1 MIDALRG
8 SSPHRSTEIAMSSL
22 RRLTRNLLAAFG
34 LLLIALP
41 AFAQSDD
48 DLLPVT
54 EAFHLTTDPSQPGM
68 VRLHWRIAPDYYL
81 YRGRIKIKAADAAA
95 VSLGE
100 PTLPDGLKKHDEYLG
115 DVEIYHGDIEASVPY
130 KLLAAGT
137 TTLALDVQYQGC
149 HEVEPKICYPP
160 NTEHLKL
167 TIGAASTIP
176 TGPAPAATPAAT
188 TPANATTGA
197 SLLGAPAAVPG
208 TEAAALPAEQAF
220 RFEALVKSRNALLL
234 RWTMPKDY
242 YLYRDKTEITVAS
255 PAGVTAGEPDWPSG
269 VAHHD
274 EHFGDTI
281 VYFDQVELPV
291 PLKGAADVKT
301 AELDVAY
308 QGCLENGI
316 CYPVM
321 KRHISVDFGAGTATV
336 GAPAETAPAAASGG
350 AAKEVAPT
358 PPPPG
363 LVPKSE
369 APLGFVA
376 AIGLALLGGLV
387 LNLMPCVLPVLSLKA
402 ITVLESGE
410 SPGAARKH
418 ALWYTAGVLV
428 AFAALGVIIVGIRA
442 AGHGIQWGAQFQQPL
457 AIGILVYV
465 MLAVG
470 LSMSGVFEI
479 GGSLGNVGSGLAS
492 RSGPSGDFFTGV
504 LAVVVASPCTA
515 PFMGSA
521 IAFAFAAPVAVAFLI
536 FLALG
541 LGLALPFLLIGF
553 VPAIARL
560 LPRPGRWMET
570 LKQAL
575 AFPMY
580 LTAVWLLW
588 VLTKQRG
595 ADATA
600 LVLAGG
606 VLLAMALWWFGRTR
620 NRSGGLSWMFTAV
633 LAVGAIAALW
643 TVHGLPAQTATTVAT
658 DGIVPYSPE
667 KLAELRAAGTPVLV
681 DMTADWCITCK
692 ANEHAVLD
700 TDAFKA
706 LLKRTGTVYMRGDW
720 TDVNATIA
728 AFLEQYHSVGV
739 PLYVVYPK
747 GGGQGHKL
755 STVLTYDTVQQ
766 ALEAA
771 TAP

>member
-1 MIDALRG
+1 MIDAPRA
-8 SSPHRSTEIAMSSL
+8 SSPHRSTEITMSSL
-22 RRLTRNLLAAFG
+22 HRLARNLVAAFG
-34 LLLIALP
+34 LLLVILP

-48 DLLPVT
+48 NLLPVT
-54 EAFHLTTDPSQPGM
+54 EAFHLTTDASQPGM
-68 VRLHWRIAPDYYL
+68 VKLHWRIAPDYYL

-130 KLLAAGT
+130 QLLAAGT

-167 TIGAASTIP
+167 TIGSASTIP
-176 TGPAPAATPAAT
+176 TASGPTPATQAPAAPAA
-188 TPANATTGA
+188 GGV
-197 SLLGAPAAVPG
+197 SLLGAPAVVPG
-208 TEAAALPAEQAF
+208 TDAAALPAEQAF
-220 RFEALVKSRNALLL
+220 RFEALVKSHDALLL

-242 YLYRDKTEITVAS
+242 YLYRDKTEITVTS
-255 PAGVTAGEPDWPSG
+255 PAGVTTGEPDWPSG
-269 VAHHD
+269 IAHHD

-291 PLKGAADVKT
+291 PLKGAANAKT
-301 AELDVAY
+301 AEFDIAY

-336 GAPAETAPAAASGG
+336 GVPAASAPAAAS
-350 AAKEVAPT
+350 KEVAPT

-363 LVPKSE
+363 LVPKSD
-369 APLGFVA
+369 APLGFIA

-410 SPGAARKH
+410 SQGAARRH

-600 LVLAGG
+600 LVLAGA
-606 VLLAMALWWFGRTR
+606 VLLAMALWWYGR
-620 NRSGGLSWMFTAV
+620 NRHRDGGLSWIFTAV
-633 LAVGAIAALW
+633 LAVGAVAALW

-747 GGGQGHKL
+747 GGGDGHKL
-755 STVLTYDTVQQ
+755 STVLTYDSVKQ

-771 TAP
+771 AAP

>member
-1 MIDALRG
+1 
-8 SSPHRSTEIAMSSL
+8 MSSL
-22 RRLTRNLLAAFG
+22 HRLARNLVAAFG
-34 LLLIALP
+34 LLLVILP

-48 DLLPVT
+48 NLLPVT
-54 EAFHLTTDPSQPGM
+54 EAFHLTTDASQPGM
-68 VRLHWRIAPDYYL
+68 VKLHWRIAPDYYL

-130 KLLAAGT
+130 QLLAAGT

-167 TIGAASTIP
+167 TIGSASTIP
-176 TGPAPAATPAAT
+176 TASGPTPATQAPAAPAA
-188 TPANATTGA
+188 GGV

-208 TEAAALPAEQAF
+208 TDAAALPAEQAF
-220 RFEALVKSRNALLL
+220 RFEALVKSHDALLL

-242 YLYRDKTEITVAS
+242 YLYRDKTEITVTS
-255 PAGVTAGEPDWPSG
+255 PAGVTTGEPDWPSG
-269 VAHHD
+269 IAHHD

-291 PLKGAADVKT
+291 PLKGAANAKT
-301 AELDVAY
+301 AEFDIAY
-308 QGCLENGI
+308 QGCLENSI

-336 GAPAETAPAAASGG
+336 GVPAASAPAAAS
-350 AAKEVAPT
+350 KEVAPT

-363 LVPKSE
+363 LVPKSD
-369 APLGFVA
+369 APLGFIA

-410 SPGAARKH
+410 SQGAARRH

-600 LVLAGG
+600 LVLAGA
-606 VLLAMALWWFGRTR
+606 VLLAMALWWYGR
-620 NRSGGLSWMFTAV
+620 NRHRDGGLSWIFTAV
-633 LAVGAIAALW
+633 LAVGAVAALW

-747 GGGQGHKL
+747 GGGDGHKL
-755 STVLTYDTVQQ
+755 STVLTYDSVQQ

-771 TAP
+771 AAP

>member
-1 MIDALRG
+1 
-8 SSPHRSTEIAMSSL
+8 MSSFA
-22 RRLTRNLLAAFG
+22 RFARNLAATATLMLF
-34 LLLIALP
+34 ALP

-54 EAFHLTTDPSQPGM
+54 EAFHLTSDPSQPGT
-68 VRLHWRIAPDYYL
+68 VKLHWRIAPDYYL
-81 YRGRIKIKAADAAA
+81 YRGRIKIKAADPSA
-95 VSLGE
+95 VTLGQ
-100 PTLPDGLKKHDEYLG
+100 PALPNGIKKHDEYLG
-115 DVEIYHGDIEASVPY
+115 DVEIYHGDIEATVPY
-130 KLLAAGT
+130 TLADAANK
-137 TTLALDVQYQGC
+137 TLALDVQYQGC

-167 TIGAASTIP
+167 TVGGASTIP
-176 TGPAPAATPAAT
+176 TSPAAPSATAAAPPAD
-188 TPANATTGA
+188 GA
-197 SLLGAPAAVPG
+197 SLLGAPTAAPG
-208 TEAAALPAEQAF
+208 TEGAALPADQAF
-220 RFEALVKSRNALLL
+220 RFEALAKDGKTLVL

-242 YLYRDKTEITVAS
+242 YLYRDKTQITVTS
-255 PAGVTAGEPDWPSG
+255 PSGVSAGEPDWPSG
-269 VAHHD
+269 IAHHD

-281 VYFDQVELPV
+281 VYFDQVEVPV
-291 PLKGAADVKT
+291 ALKGVGDAAKKV
-301 AELDVAY
+301 ELDVAY

-321 KRHISVDFGAGTATV
+321 TRHLSADLGSGAVQIGSPAESAPKD
-336 GAPAETAPAAASGG
+336 APA
-350 AAKEVAPT
+350 EVAPT
-358 PPPPG
+358 PPPAG
-363 LVPKSE
+363 LEPADE
-369 APLGFVA
+369 AKVGIVA

-410 SPGAARKH
+410 SPGAARRH

-428 AFAALGVIIVGIRA
+428 AFAALGLVVVGIRA
-442 AGHGIQWGAQFQQPL
+442 AGHGVQWGAQFQQPVAVGL
-457 AIGILVYV
+457 LVYV

-479 GGSLGNVGSGLAS
+479 GGSLGNIGNGLAS

-521 IAFAFAAPVAVAFLI
+521 IAFAFAAPIGVAFLI

-553 VPAIARL
+553 VPAVARL

-595 ADATA
+595 ADASA

-606 VLLAMALWWFGRTR
+606 VLLAMALWWYGRR
-620 NRSGGLSWMFTAV
+620 RGGLSWIFSAA
-633 LAVGAIAALW
+633 LAAGAAFALW
-643 TVHGLPAQTATTVAT
+643 TVHGLPAQAASATTAA
-658 DGIVPYSPE
+658 DGSVPYSPA

-692 ANEHAVLD
+692 ANERAVLD
-700 TDAFKA
+700 TQAFRD
-706 LLKRTGTVYMRGDW
+706 LLKKTGTVYMKGDW
-720 TDVNATIA
+720 TDVNATIG

-747 GGGQGHKL
+747 GGGDGRKL
-755 STVLTYDTVQQ
+755 STVLTYDRVEQ
-766 ALEAA
+766 ALAAA
-771 TAP
+771 TH

>member
-1 MIDALRG
+1 MKSVVRRAL
-8 SSPHRSTEIAMSSL
+8 A
-22 RRLTRNLLAAFG
+22 LAASLGFF
-34 LLLIALP
+34 AAVP
-41 AFAQSDD
+41 AFAQDD
-48 DLLPVT
+48 QELLPVT
-54 EAFHLTTDPSQPGM
+54 QAFHLTTDASQAGT

-81 YRGRIKIKAADAAA
+81 YRGRIKIAAADPAA
-95 VSLGE
+95 VKLGQ
-100 PTLPDGLKKHDEYLG
+100 PALPDGLKKHDEYLG
-115 DVEIYHGDIEASVPY
+115 DVEIYHGDIEATVPY
-130 KLLAAGT
+130 TLADAST
-137 TTLALDVQYQGC
+137 KTLALDVQYQGC

-167 TIGAASTIP
+167 PIGGPSTIP
-176 TGPAPAATPAAT
+176 AAAATLA
-188 TPANATTGA
+188 ANAA
-197 SLLGAPAAVPG
+197 ALLGAPAAAPG
-208 TEAAALPAEQAF
+208 TDAQALPADQAF
-220 RFEALVKSRNALLL
+220 RFEALVKDRGHLLL

-242 YLYRDKTEITVAS
+242 YLYRDKTQITVAS
-255 PAGVTAGEPDWPSG
+255 PAGVSAGEPDWPSG
-269 VAHHD
+269 TAHHD

-291 PLKGAADVKT
+291 PLEGT
-301 AELDVAY
+301 ANASQVALDVAY

-321 KRHISVDFGAGTATV
+321 KRHVSIDLAAGTASV
-336 GAPAETAPAAASGG
+336 GAAAEEAQPAAAPAA
-350 AAKEVAPT
+350 VAPT

-363 LVPKSE
+363 LRPGGD
-369 APLGFVA
+369 APVGFIA

-402 ITVLESGE
+402 VTVLESGE
-410 SPGAARKH
+410 SHAAARRH

-428 AFAALGVIIVGIRA
+428 AFAALGLVIVGIRA

-457 AIGILVYV
+457 AIGLLVYV

-492 RSGPSGDFFTGV
+492 RSGPTGDFFTGV

-521 IAFAFAAPVAVAFLI
+521 IAFAFAAPLAVAFLV

-541 LGLALPFLLIGF
+541 LGLALPFLVIGF
-553 VPAIARL
+553 VPAVARL

-600 LVLAGG
+600 LVLAGA
-606 VLLAMALWWFGRTR
+606 VLLAMALWWYGRSR
-620 NRSGGLSWMFTAV
+620 GGRPLSWAFTAV
-633 LAVGAIAALW
+633 LALGAAAALW
-643 TVHGLPAQTATTVAT
+643 TVQGLPARSDTTVAT
-658 DGIVPYSPE
+658 DGSVPYSPE
-667 KLAELRAAGTPVLV
+667 KLAELRGAGTPVLV

-692 ANEHAVLD
+692 ANEKAVLD
-700 TDAFKA
+700 TDAFRD
-706 LLKRTGTVYMRGDW
+706 LLKRTGTVYMKGDW
-720 TDVNATIA
+720 TDVNATIG

-747 GGGQGHKL
+747 GGGEGTRL
-755 STVLTYDTVQQ
+755 STVLTYDSVEK

-771 TAP
+771 ARP

>member
-1 MIDALRG
+1 M
-8 SSPHRSTEIAMSSL
+8 PSL
-22 RRLTRNLLAAFG
+22 SRLARNLIATFA
-34 LLLIALP
+34 LLLVALP
-41 AFAQSDD
+41 ALAQDED

-54 EAFHLTTDPSQPGM
+54 EAFHLTSDPSQPGM
-68 VRLHWRIAPDYYL
+68 VKLHWRIAPDYYL

-95 VSLGE
+95 VALGE
-100 PTLPDGLKKHDEYLG
+100 PALPDGLKKHDEYLG
-115 DVEIYHGDIEASVPY
+115 DVEIYHGDIEATVPY
-130 KLLAAGT
+130 KLLDAGT
-137 TTLALDVQYQGC
+137 KTLALDVQYQGC

-167 TIGAASTIP
+167 AIGSPSTIP
-176 TGPAPAATPAAT
+176 AATATTAAPAAAS
-188 TPANATTGA
+188 GA
-197 SLLGAPAAVPG
+197 SLLGTAAATPG
-208 TEAAALPAEQAF
+208 TDAQALPAGQAF
-220 RFEALVKSRNALLL
+220 RFEALVKDRKALLL

-242 YLYRDKTEITVAS
+242 YLYRDKTEIKVVS
-255 PAGVTAGEPDWPSG
+255 PAGVTVGEPDWPSG
-269 VAHHD
+269 TAHHD

-291 PLKGAADVKT
+291 PLAGAET
-301 AELDVAY
+301 AAKVDIDVAY

-321 KRHISVDFGAGTATV
+321 KRHVSVDLGAGAATVGEASEAAPAGTAPSPS
-336 GAPAETAPAAASGG
+336 GASAS
-350 AAKEVAPT
+350 ASDDVAPT
-358 PPPPG
+358 PPPAGMTPD
-363 LVPKSE
+363 SD
-369 APLGFVA
+369 APVGFLA
-376 AIGLALLGGLV
+376 AIALALLGGLV

-410 SPGAARKH
+410 SPAAARKH

-428 AFAALGVIIVGIRA
+428 AFAALGLVIVGIRA

-457 AIGILVYV
+457 AIGVLVYV

-479 GGSLGNVGSGLAS
+479 GGSMGNLGSGLAS
-492 RSGPSGDFFTGV
+492 RAGPSGDFFTGV

-521 IAFAFAAPVAVAFLI
+521 IAFAFAAPLWVAFLI

-553 VPAIARL
+553 VPAIARA

-600 LVLAGG
+600 LVLAGS
-606 VLLAMALWWFGRTR
+606 VLLAMALWWYGRSRRT
-620 NRSGGLSWMFTAV
+620 GLSWIFTAV
-633 LAVGAIAALW
+633 LALGAAAALW
-643 TVHGLPAQTATTVAT
+643 TVHGLPAPSASTAVAT
-658 DGIVPYSPE
+658 DDSVPYSAD

-692 ANEHAVLD
+692 ANERAVLD
-700 TDAFKA
+700 TQAFRD
-706 LLKRTGTVYMRGDW
+706 LLKRTGTVYMKGDW
-720 TDVNATIA
+720 TDVNAPIA
-728 AFLEQYHSVGV
+728 AFLEKYHSVGV
-739 PLYVVYPK
+739 PLYVVYGK
-747 GGGQGHKL
+747 GGGEGTKL
-755 STVLTYDTVQQ
+755 STVLTYDKVST

-771 TAP
+771 TRP

>member
-1 MIDALRG
+1 
-8 SSPHRSTEIAMSSL
+8 MSSL
-22 RRLTRNLLAAFG
+22 RRLARNLVAAFG
-34 LLLIALP
+34 LLLVALP
-41 AFAQSDD
+41 ALAQSDD

-54 EAFHLTTDPSQPGM
+54 QAFHLTTDASQPG
-68 VRLHWRIAPDYYL
+68 VVKLHWRIAPDYYL
-81 YRGRIKIKAADAAA
+81 YRGRIKIKAVDAAA
-95 VSLGE
+95 VSLGA
-100 PTLPDGLKKHDEYLG
+100 PILPDGLKKHDEYLG

-130 KLLAAGT
+130 RLLAAGT

-167 TIGAASTIP
+167 TIGGPSTIP
-176 TGPAPAATPAAT
+176 TSAAPTAAAPAT
-188 TPANATTGA
+188 TPAAGGA

-208 TEAAALPAEQAF
+208 TEATALPAEQAF
-220 RFEALVKSRNALLL
+220 RFEALVKSRDALLL

-242 YLYRDKTEITVAS
+242 YLYRDKTELTVAS
-255 PAGVTAGEPDWPSG
+255 SAGVTLGEPDWPSG

-281 VYFDQVELPV
+281 VYFDQVEVPV
-291 PLKGAADVKT
+291 PVKGAADAKT
-301 AELDVAY
+301 AELEVAY

-321 KRHISVDFGAGTATV
+321 KRHVSVDFGAGTATV
-336 GAPAETAPAAASGG
+336 GAPATAAPAAAS
-350 AAKEVAPT
+350 ATATEEVAPT

-363 LVPKSE
+363 LVPTSE

-410 SPGAARKH
+410 SQGAARRH

-492 RSGPSGDFFTGV
+492 RAGPSGDFFTGV

-521 IAFAFAAPVAVAFLI
+521 IAFAFAAPVAIAFLI

-606 VLLAMALWWFGRTR
+606 VLLAMALWWYGRTR
-620 NRSGGLSWMFTAV
+620 NRSGALSWIFTAA
-633 LAVGAIAALW
+633 LGLGAVAALW
-643 TVHGLPAQTATTVAT
+643 TVHGLPAQTPSAATAE
-658 DGIVPYSPE
+658 GIVPYSPE

-728 AFLEQYHSVGV
+728 TFLEQYHSVGV

-747 GGGQGHKL
+747 GGGDGHKL

-771 TAP
+771 ASP

>member
-8 SSPHRSTEIAMSSL
+8 SSPHRSMEIAMSSL
-22 RRLTRNLLAAFG
+22 RRLTRNLFAAFG

-41 AFAQSDD
+41 AFAQGDD

-54 EAFHLTTDPSQPGM
+54 EAFHLTTDASQPGM

-81 YRGRIKIKAADAAA
+81 YRGRIKIKAADPAT

-130 KLLAAGT
+130 KLVAAGT

-167 TIGAASTIP
+167 TIGGASGIP

-188 TPANATTGA
+188 IPANANATAGA

-281 VYFDQVELPV
+281 VYFDQVEVPV
-291 PLKGAADVKT
+291 PLKGPADAKT

-321 KRHISVDFGAGTATV
+321 KRHISVDFAAGTATV
-336 GAPAETAPAAASGG
+336 GAPASASAS

-521 IAFAFAAPVAVAFLI
+521 IAFAFAAPVPIAFLI

-560 LPRPGRWMET
+560 LPRPGRWMDT

-620 NRSGGLSWMFTAV
+620 NRSGSLSWIFTAV
-633 LAVGAIAALW
+633 LAVGAAAALW
-643 TVHGLPAQTATTVAT
+643 TVHGLPAQTAATVAT

-747 GGGQGHKL
+747 GGDGHKL
-755 STVLTYDTVQQ
+755 STVLTYDIVQQ
-766 ALEAA
+766 ALEANA
-771 TAP
+771 SP

>member
-1 MIDALRG
+1 
-8 SSPHRSTEIAMSSL
+8 MSL
-22 RRLTRNLLAAFG
+22 FARLARNLLAAVA
-34 LLLIALP
+34 LVAALP
-41 AFAQSDD
+41 AMAQDD
-48 DLLPVT
+48 DNLLPVT
-54 EAFHLTTDPSQPGM
+54 EAFHLTSDASQPGM
-68 VRLHWRIAPDYYL
+68 VKLHWTIAPDYYL
-81 YRGRIKIKAADAAA
+81 YRGRIKIKAAEPNAAT
-95 VSLGE
+95 LGE
-100 PTLPDGLKKHDEYLG
+100 PTLPDGIRKHDEYLG

-130 KLLAAGT
+130 TLLDKGT
-137 TTLALDVQYQGC
+137 KTLALDVQYQGC

-167 TIGAASTIP
+167 EIGGASTIP
-176 TGPAPAATPAAT
+176 ASTGTPAAGG
-188 TPANATTGA
+188 AFSSGA
-197 SLLGAPAAVPG
+197 SLLGAPAATPG
-208 TEAAALPAEQAF
+208 TEAASLPPDQAF
-220 RFEALVKSRNALLL
+220 RFEALAKEGKTLVL

-242 YLYRDKTEITVAS
+242 YLYRDKTQITVTS
-255 PAGVTAGEPDWPSG
+255 PAGAKTGEPDWPSG
-269 VAHHD
+269 TAHHD
-274 EHFGDTI
+274 ENFGDTI
-281 VYFDQVELPV
+281 VYFDQVEVPV
-291 PLKGAADVKT
+291 PLTGLDASKKV
-301 AELDVAY
+301 ELDVAY

-321 KRHISVDFGAGTATV
+321 TRHLSVDLGSGAVVVGKIDTKTASS
-336 GAPAETAPAAASGG
+336 APAD
-350 AAKEVAPT
+350 VAPT
-358 PPPPG
+358 PPPAG
-363 LVPKSE
+363 LKPSGDDTPV
-369 APLGFVA
+369 GIA
-376 AIGLALLGGLV
+376 AALGLALLGGLI

-410 SPGAARKH
+410 SPGAARRH

-428 AFAALGVIIVGIRA
+428 AFAALGLVVVGVRA

-457 AIGILVYV
+457 AVGLLVYV

-479 GGSLGNVGSGLAS
+479 GGSLGNIGSGLAS
-492 RSGPSGDFFTGV
+492 RSGPAGDFFTGV

-521 IAFAFAAPVAVAFLI
+521 IAFAFAAPIAVAFLI
-536 FLALG
+536 FIALG
-541 LGLALPFLLIGF
+541 FGLALPFLLIGF

-606 VLLAMALWWFGRTR
+606 VLLAMALWWYGRR
-620 NRSGGLSWMFTAV
+620 RGGLSWIFSAV
-633 LAVGAIAALW
+633 LAIGAAAALW
-643 TVHGLPAQTATTVAT
+643 TVHGLPAQAAGASVAA
-658 DGIVPYSPE
+658 DGSVPYSPE
-667 KLAELRAAGTPVLV
+667 KLAELRAAGTPVFV

-692 ANEHAVLD
+692 ANERAVLD
-700 TDAFKA
+700 TDAFRD
-706 LLKRTGTVYMRGDW
+706 LLKRTGTVYMKGDW

-728 AFLEQYHSVGV
+728 AFLDQYHSVGV

-747 GGGQGHKL
+747 GGDGHKL
-755 STVLTYDTVQQ
+755 STVLTYDTVEK

-771 TAP
+771 AHP

>member
-1 MIDALRG
+1 
-8 SSPHRSTEIAMSSL
+8 MSLFS
-22 RRLTRNLLAAFG
+22 RLARHLLAAV
-34 LLLIALP
+34 ALAAAFP
-41 AFAQSDD
+41 ALAQDD
-48 DLLPVT
+48 DNLLPVT
-54 EAFHLTTDPSQPGM
+54 EAFHLTSDASQPGM
-68 VRLHWRIAPDYYL
+68 VKLHWKIAPDYYL
-81 YRGRIKIKAADAAA
+81 YRGRIKIKAAEPSA
-95 VSLGE
+95 VSLGD
-100 PTLPDGLKKHDEYLG
+100 PTLPDGIRKHDEYLG

-130 KLLAAGT
+130 TLLDKST
-137 TTLALDVQYQGC
+137 KTLALDVQYQGC

-167 TIGAASTIP
+167 EIGGASTIP
-176 TGPAPAATPAAT
+176 ASAAPAAPAF
-188 TPANATTGA
+188 GGGS

-208 TEAAALPAEQAF
+208 TEAASLAPDQAF
-220 RFEALVKSRNALLL
+220 RFEALVKEGKTLVL

-242 YLYRDKTEITVAS
+242 YLYRDKTQIKVTA
-255 PAGVTAGEPDWPSG
+255 PAGASAGEPDWPSG
-269 VAHHD
+269 TAHHD
-274 EHFGDTI
+274 ENFGDTI
-281 VYFDQVELPV
+281 VYFDQVEVPV
-291 PLKGAADVKT
+291 PLKGADASKKV
-301 AELDVAY
+301 ELDIAY

-321 KRHISVDFGAGTATV
+321 TRHLSADLGTGAVDVGKIGAA
-336 GAPAETAPAAASGG
+336 APAAAP
-350 AAKEVAPT
+350 AEVAPT

-363 LVPKSE
+363 LKPAAEE
-369 APLGFVA
+369 APIGFVA

-410 SPGAARKH
+410 STGAARKH
-418 ALWYTAGVLV
+418 ALWYTAGVLLS
-428 AFAALGVIIVGIRA
+428 FAALGLVVVGVRA

-457 AIGILVYV
+457 AVGLLVYV

-479 GGSLGNVGSGLAS
+479 GGSLGNLGNGLAS

-521 IAFAFAAPVAVAFLI
+521 IAFAFAAPIGIAFLI

-595 ADATA
+595 ADASA

-606 VLLAMALWWFGRTR
+606 VLLAMALWWYGRR
-620 NRSGGLSWMFTAV
+620 RGGVSWIFSAV
-633 LAVGAIAALW
+633 LAIGAAAALW
-643 TVHGLPAQTATTVAT
+643 TVHGLPAQAAGANVAT
-658 DGIVPYSPE
+658 DGSVPYSPE
-667 KLAELRAAGTPVLV
+667 KLAELRAAGTPVFV

-692 ANEHAVLD
+692 ANEKAVLD
-700 TDAFKA
+700 TQNFRD
-706 LLKRTGTVYMRGDW
+706 LLKSTGTVYMKGDW

-728 AFLEQYHSVGV
+728 AFLDQYHSVGV

-747 GGGQGHKL
+747 GGGDGHKL
-755 STVLTYDTVQQ
+755 STVLTPDSIKQ

-771 TAP
+771 AHP

>member
-1 MIDALRG
+1 MLSFA
-8 SSPHRSTEIAMSSL
+8 
-22 RRLTRNLLAAFG
+22 RLMRNLAALACLSLF
-34 LLLIALP
+34 ALP
-41 AFAQSDD
+41 ALAQDD
-48 DLLPVT
+48 DNLLPVT
-54 EAFHLTTDPSQPGM
+54 EAFHLTTDASQPGM
-68 VRLHWRIAPDYYL
+68 VKLHWRIAPDYYL
-81 YRGRIKIKAADAAA
+81 YRGRIKIKTADAGA
-95 VSLGE
+95 VKLGE
-100 PTLPDGLKKHDEYLG
+100 PSLPDGIKKHDEYLG
-115 DVEIYHGDIEASVPY
+115 DVEIYHGDIEATVPY
-130 KLLAAGT
+130 TLADAAT
-137 TTLALDVQYQGC
+137 KVLALDVQYQGC

-176 TGPAPAATPAAT
+176 TEKAPAAPAGQAS
-188 TPANATTGA
+188 GA
-197 SLLGAPAAVPG
+197 ALLGAPAATPG
-208 TEAAALPAEQAF
+208 GTDAQALPADQAF
-220 RFEALVKSRNALLL
+220 RFEALAKDGKTLLL

-242 YLYRDKTEITVAS
+242 YLYRDKTEIKVSS

-269 VAHHD
+269 TAHHD

-281 VYFDQVELPV
+281 VYFDQVEVPV
-291 PLKGAADVKT
+291 PLNGADPSKKV
-301 AELDVAY
+301 ELDIAY

-321 KRHISVDFGAGTATV
+321 TRHLTADLASGAVTIGSA
-336 GAPAETAPAAASGG
+336 GETAPAG
-350 AAKEVAPT
+350 AAKAAPAEVAPT
-358 PPPPG
+358 PPPADLMPG
-363 LVPKSE
+363 GAEKV
-369 APLGFVA
+369 GFIA
-376 AIGLALLGGLV
+376 AIGLALLGGLI

-410 SPGAARKH
+410 SPAAARKH
-418 ALWYTAGVLV
+418 ALWYTAGVML
-428 AFAALGVIIVGIRA
+428 AFAVLGLVVVGIRA
-442 AGHGIQWGAQFQQPL
+442 AGHGLQWGAQFQQPV
-457 AIGILVYV
+457 IVGVLVYV
-465 MLAVG
+465 MLAIG
-470 LSMSGVFEI
+470 LSMSGVFEV

-492 RSGPSGDFFTGV
+492 RSGPTGDFFTGV

-521 IAFAFAAPVAVAFLI
+521 IAFAFAAPLYVAFLI
-536 FLALG
+536 FIALG
-541 LGLALPFLLIGF
+541 LGLALPFLLMGF
-553 VPAIARL
+553 VPAVARM

-595 ADATA
+595 ADAAA

-606 VLLAMALWWFGRTR
+606 VLVAMALWWYGRSR
-620 NRSGGLSWMFTAV
+620 GGSRLSWVFTAV
-633 LAVGAIAALW
+633 LAIGAAAALW
-643 TVHGLPAQTATTVAT
+643 TVHGLPANTNTAVAT
-658 DGIVPYSPE
+658 DGSVPYSPE

-692 ANEHAVLD
+692 ANERAVLD
-700 TDAFKA
+700 TDTFRD
-706 LLKRTGTVYMRGDW
+706 LLKKTGTVYMKGDW

-747 GGGQGHKL
+747 GGGDGKKL
-755 STVLTYDTVQQ
+755 STVLTQDNVRQ

-771 TAP
+771 AGT

>member
-1 MIDALRG
+1 
-8 SSPHRSTEIAMSSL
+8 MSSL
-22 RRLTRNLLAAFG
+22 HRLARNLVAAFG
-34 LLLIALP
+34 LLLVILP

-48 DLLPVT
+48 NLLPVT
-54 EAFHLTTDPSQPGM
+54 EAFHLTTDASQPGM
-68 VRLHWRIAPDYYL
+68 VKLHWRIAPDYYL

-95 VSLGE
+95 VSLGG

-130 KLLAAGT
+130 QLLAAGT

-167 TIGAASTIP
+167 TIGSASTIP
-176 TGPAPAATPAAT
+176 TASGPTPATQAPAAPAA
-188 TPANATTGA
+188 GGV

-208 TEAAALPAEQAF
+208 TDAAALPAEQAF
-220 RFEALVKSRNALLL
+220 RFEALVKSHDALLL

-242 YLYRDKTEITVAS
+242 YLYRDKTEITVTS
-255 PAGVTAGEPDWPSG
+255 PAGVTTGEPDWPSG
-269 VAHHD
+269 IAHHD

-291 PLKGAADVKT
+291 PLKGAANAKT
-301 AELDVAY
+301 AEFDIAY

-336 GAPAETAPAAASGG
+336 GVPAASAPAAAS
-350 AAKEVAPT
+350 KEVAPT

-363 LVPKSE
+363 LVPKSD
-369 APLGFVA
+369 APLGFIA

-410 SPGAARKH
+410 SQGAARRH

-600 LVLAGG
+600 LVLAGA
-606 VLLAMALWWFGRTR
+606 VLLAMALWWYGR
-620 NRSGGLSWMFTAV
+620 NRHRDGGLSWIFTAV
-633 LAVGAIAALW
+633 LAVGAVAALW

-747 GGGQGHKL
+747 GGGDGHKL
-755 STVLTYDTVQQ
+755 STVLTYDSVQQ

-771 TAP
+771 AAP

>member
-1 MIDALRG
+1 M
-8 SSPHRSTEIAMSSL
+8 
-22 RRLTRNLLAAFG
+22 
-34 LLLIALP
+34 
-41 AFAQSDD
+41 
-48 DLLPVT
+48 
-54 EAFHLTTDPSQPGM
+54 
-68 VRLHWRIAPDYYL
+68 
-81 YRGRIKIKAADAAA
+81 
-95 VSLGE
+95 
-100 PTLPDGLKKHDEYLG
+100 
-115 DVEIYHGDIEASVPY
+115 
-130 KLLAAGT
+130 
-137 TTLALDVQYQGC
+137 
-149 HEVEPKICYPP
+149 
-160 NTEHLKL
+160 
-167 TIGAASTIP
+167 
-176 TGPAPAATPAAT
+176 
-188 TPANATTGA
+188 
-197 SLLGAPAAVPG
+197 PG

-321 KRHISVDFGAGTATV
+321 KRHISVDFGAGTAKV

-350 AAKEVAPT
+350 AAKKVAPT

-479 GGSLGNVGSGLAS
+479 GA
-492 RSGPSGDFFTGV
+492 
-504 LAVVVASPCTA
+504 
-515 PFMGSA
+515 
-521 IAFAFAAPVAVAFLI
+521 
-536 FLALG
+536 
-541 LGLALPFLLIGF
+541 
-553 VPAIARL
+553 
-560 LPRPGRWMET
+560 
-570 LKQAL
+570 
-575 AFPMY
+575 
-580 LTAVWLLW
+580 
-588 VLTKQRG
+588 
-595 ADATA
+595 
-600 LVLAGG
+600 
-606 VLLAMALWWFGRTR
+606 
-620 NRSGGLSWMFTAV
+620 
-633 LAVGAIAALW
+633 
-643 TVHGLPAQTATTVAT
+643 H
-658 DGIVPYSPE
+658 
-667 KLAELRAAGTPVLV
+667 
-681 DMTADWCITCK
+681 
-692 ANEHAVLD
+692 
-700 TDAFKA
+700 
-706 LLKRTGTVYMRGDW
+706 
-720 TDVNATIA
+720 
-728 AFLEQYHSVGV
+728 
-739 PLYVVYPK
+739 
-747 GGGQGHKL
+747 
-755 STVLTYDTVQQ
+755 
-766 ALEAA
+766 
-771 TAP
+771 

>member
-1 MIDALRG
+1 MIDAPRA
-8 SSPHRSTEIAMSSL
+8 SSPHRSTEITMSSL
-22 RRLTRNLLAAFG
+22 HRLARNLVAAFG
-34 LLLIALP
+34 LLLVILP

-48 DLLPVT
+48 NLLPVT
-54 EAFHLTTDPSQPGM
+54 EAFHLTTDASQPGM
-68 VRLHWRIAPDYYL
+68 VKLHWRIAPDYYL

-130 KLLAAGT
+130 QLLAAGT

-167 TIGAASTIP
+167 TIGSASTIP
-176 TGPAPAATPAAT
+176 TASGPTPATQAPAAPAA
-188 TPANATTGA
+188 GGV

-208 TEAAALPAEQAF
+208 TDAAALPAEQAF
-220 RFEALVKSRNALLL
+220 RFEALVKSHDALLL

-242 YLYRDKTEITVAS
+242 YLYRDKTEITVTS
-255 PAGVTAGEPDWPSG
+255 PAGVTTGEPDWPSG
-269 VAHHD
+269 IAHHD

-291 PLKGAADVKT
+291 PLKGAANAKT
-301 AELDVAY
+301 AEFDIAY

-336 GAPAETAPAAASGG
+336 GVPAASAPAAAS
-350 AAKEVAPT
+350 KEVAPT

-363 LVPKSE
+363 LVPKSD
-369 APLGFVA
+369 APLGFIA

-410 SPGAARKH
+410 SQGAARRH

-600 LVLAGG
+600 LVLAGA
-606 VLLAMALWWFGRTR
+606 VLLAMALWWYGR
-620 NRSGGLSWMFTAV
+620 NRHRDGGLSWIFTAV
-633 LAVGAIAALW
+633 LAVGAVAALW

-747 GGGQGHKL
+747 GGGDGHKL
-755 STVLTYDTVQQ
+755 STVLTYDSVQQ

-771 TAP
+771 AAP

>member
-1 MIDALRG
+1 MIDAPRA
-8 SSPHRSTEIAMSSL
+8 SSPHRSTEITMSSL
-22 RRLTRNLLAAFG
+22 HRLARNLVAAFG
-34 LLLIALP
+34 LLLVILP

-48 DLLPVT
+48 NLLPVT
-54 EAFHLTTDPSQPGM
+54 EAFHLTTDASQPGM
-68 VRLHWRIAPDYYL
+68 VKLHWRIAPDYYL

-95 VSLGE
+95 VSLGG

-130 KLLAAGT
+130 QLLAAGT

-167 TIGAASTIP
+167 TIGSASTIP
-176 TGPAPAATPAAT
+176 TASGPTPATQAPAAPAA
-188 TPANATTGA
+188 GGV

-208 TEAAALPAEQAF
+208 TDAAALPAEQAF
-220 RFEALVKSRNALLL
+220 RFEALVKSHDALLL

-242 YLYRDKTEITVAS
+242 YLYRDKTEITVTS
-255 PAGVTAGEPDWPSG
+255 PAGVTTGEPDWPSG
-269 VAHHD
+269 IAHHD

-291 PLKGAADVKT
+291 PLKGAANAKT
-301 AELDVAY
+301 AEFDIAY

-336 GAPAETAPAAASGG
+336 GVPAASAPAAAS
-350 AAKEVAPT
+350 KEVAPT

-363 LVPKSE
+363 LVPKSD
-369 APLGFVA
+369 APLGFIA

-410 SPGAARKH
+410 SQGAARRH

-600 LVLAGG
+600 LVLAGA
-606 VLLAMALWWFGRTR
+606 VLLAMALWWYGR
-620 NRSGGLSWMFTAV
+620 NRHRDGGLSWIFTAV
-633 LAVGAIAALW
+633 LAVGAVAALW

-747 GGGQGHKL
+747 GGGDGHKL
-755 STVLTYDTVQQ
+755 STVLTYDSVQQ

-771 TAP
+771 AAP

>member
-1 MIDALRG
+1 
-8 SSPHRSTEIAMSSL
+8 MSSL
-22 RRLTRNLLAAFG
+22 RRLARNLVAVFG
-34 LLLIALP
+34 LLLVTLP

-54 EAFHLTTDPSQPGM
+54 EAFHLTSDASQPGM
-68 VRLHWRIAPDYYL
+68 VKLHWRIAPDYYL
-81 YRGRIKIKAADAAA
+81 YRGRIKIKAADPAA
-95 VSLGE
+95 VSLGDA
-100 PTLPDGLKKHDEYLG
+100 TLPDGIKKHDEYLG
-115 DVEIYHGDIEASVPY
+115 DVEIYHGDIEATVPY
-130 KLLAAGT
+130 KLLAAST
-137 TTLALDVQYQGC
+137 TALALDVQYQGC

-167 TIGAASTIP
+167 TIGGASTIP
-176 TGPAPAATPAAT
+176 TGAAPAAAPV
-188 TPANATTGA
+188 PNGV
-197 SLLGAPAAVPG
+197 SLLGAPASVPG
-208 TEAAALPAEQAF
+208 TEAAALPADQAF
-220 RFEALVKSRNALLL
+220 RFEALVKSHDALLL

-255 PAGVTAGEPDWPSG
+255 PTGVSIGEPDWPSG

-281 VYFDQVELPV
+281 VYFDQVEVPV
-291 PLKGAADVKT
+291 PLKGAAGAKT
-301 AELDVAY
+301 AELDIAY
-308 QGCLENGI
+308 QGCVESGI

-321 KRHISVDFGAGTATV
+321 KRHVSVDFAAGTATI
-336 GAPAETAPAAASGG
+336 GAPVEAAPAVAAP
-350 AAKEVAPT
+350 KDVAPT
-358 PPPPG
+358 PPPAG
-363 LVPKSE
+363 MVPASD
-369 APLGFVA
+369 APIGFIA

-410 SPGAARKH
+410 SQGAARKH

-479 GGSLGNVGSGLAS
+479 GGSLGNMGSGLAS
-492 RSGPSGDFFTGV
+492 RAGPSGDFFTGV

-521 IAFAFAAPVAVAFLI
+521 IAFAFAAPVAIAFLI

-606 VLLAMALWWFGRTR
+606 VLLAMALWWYGRSR
-620 NRSGGLSWMFTAV
+620 ERGALSWIFTGV
-633 LAVGAIAALW
+633 LAIGAIGALY
-643 TVHGLPAQTATTVAT
+643 TVHGLPPQTATNVAT
-658 DGIVPYSPE
+658 DGVVPYSPA

-700 TDAFKA
+700 TDAFRA
-706 LLKRTGTVYMRGDW
+706 LLKRTGTVYMKGDW

-739 PLYVVYPK
+739 PLYVVYPT
-747 GGGQGHKL
+747 GGGDGRKL
-755 STVLTYDTVQQ
+755 STVLTYDTVQV

-771 TAP
+771 AKP

>member
-1 MIDALRG
+1 M
-8 SSPHRSTEIAMSSL
+8 SPLS
-22 RRLTRNLLAAFG
+22 RLTRNLAALVLLLAAV
-34 LLLIALP
+34 P
-41 AFAQSDD
+41 AFAQDAED
-48 DLLPVT
+48 GLLPVT
-54 EAFHLTTDPSQPGM
+54 QAFQLTSDASQPGS
-68 VRLHWRIAPDYYL
+68 VGLHWRIAPDYYL
-81 YRGRIKIKAADAAA
+81 YRGRIVIKPSDPAAA
-95 VSLGE
+95 TLGT
-100 PTLPDGLKKHDEYLG
+100 PVLPDGLKKHDEYLG
-115 DVEIYHGDIEASVPY
+115 DVEIYHGDIQATVPY
-130 KLLAAGT
+130 
-137 TTLALDVQYQGC
+137 TLTDASSKTVALDVQYQGC

-160 NTEHLKL
+160 HTEHLKL
-167 TIGAASTIP
+167 TVGAASTIP
-176 TGPAPAATPAAT
+176 AANTATAPSATAPAADAGAA
-188 TPANATTGA
+188 
-197 SLLGAPAAVPG
+197 LLGKPATLPG
-208 TEAAALPAEQAF
+208 TDAQALPADQAF
-220 RFEALVKSRNALLL
+220 RFEALVKGGDHLLL

-242 YLYRDKTEITVAS
+242 YLYRDKTQIKVVS

-269 VAHHD
+269 TAHHD

-281 VYFDQVELPV
+281 VYFDQVELPF
-291 PLKGAADVKT
+291 PLAGAARDGKV
-301 AELDVAY
+301 ELDVAY

-321 KRHISVDFGAGTATV
+321 NRRLSVDLGAGTAV
-336 GAPAETAPAAASGG
+336 VAAPAAPAAS
-350 AAKEVAPT
+350 APAEVAPT

-363 LVPKSE
+363 LAPPAAE
-369 APLGFVA
+369 APVGIIA

-410 SPGAARKH
+410 SPAAARKH

-428 AFAALGVIIVGIRA
+428 AFAALGVVIVGIRA
-442 AGHGIQWGAQFQQPL
+442 AGHGIQWGAQFQQPV
-457 AIGILVYV
+457 AIGMLVYV

-479 GGSLGNVGSGLAS
+479 GGSLGNLGSGLAS
-492 RSGPSGDFFTGV
+492 RSGASGDFFTGV

-521 IAFAFAAPVAVAFLI
+521 IAFAFAASVPVAFLI

-600 LVLAGG
+600 LVLAGA
-606 VLLAMALWWFGRTR
+606 VLLAMALWWYGRSR
-620 NRSGGLSWMFTAV
+620 RSGLSWVFTAV
-633 LAVGAIAALW
+633 LAAGALAALW
-643 TVHGLPAQTATTVAT
+643 TVHVLPAPTTTATAT
-658 DGIVPYSPE
+658 DGSVAYSPA

-692 ANEHAVLD
+692 ANEKAVLD
-700 TDAFKA
+700 TDAFRD
-706 LLKRTGTVYMRGDW
+706 LLKRTGTVYMKGDW
-720 TDVNATIA
+720 TDVNTTIA

-747 GGGQGHKL
+747 GGGEGRKL
-755 STVLTYDTVQQ
+755 STVLTYDTVAG
-766 ALEAA
+766 ALDTAA
-771 TAP
+771 HP

>member
-1 MIDALRG
+1 MPSFA
-8 SSPHRSTEIAMSSL
+8 
-22 RRLTRNLLAAFG
+22 RLARNLAAAATLF
-34 LLLIALP
+34 LLALP
-41 AFAQSDD
+41 AFAQDD
-48 DLLPVT
+48 DGLLPVT
-54 EAFHLTTDPSQPGM
+54 EAFHLTADPSQPGT
-68 VRLHWRIAPDYYL
+68 VKLHWRIAPDYYL
-81 YRGRIKIKAADAAA
+81 YRGRIKIKAADLSA
-95 VSLGE
+95 VTLGQ
-100 PTLPDGLKKHDEYLG
+100 PALPDGIKKHDDYLG
-115 DVEIYHGDIEASVPY
+115 DVEIYHGDVEATVPY
-130 KLLAAGT
+130 TLANAAN

-160 NTEHLKL
+160 HTEHLTL
-167 TIGAASTIP
+167 TVGGASTIP
-176 TGPAPAATPAAT
+176 TAAAPAANGAA
-188 TPANATTGA
+188 
-197 SLLGAPAAVPG
+197 LLGAPATAPG
-208 TEAAALPAEQAF
+208 TDAAALPADQAF
-220 RFEALVKSRNALLL
+220 RFEALAKDGKTLVL

-242 YLYRDKTEITVAS
+242 YLYRDKTQVTVTS
-255 PAGVTAGEPDWPSG
+255 PTGVTAGEPDWPSG

-274 EHFGDTI
+274 EHVGDTI
-281 VYFDQVELPV
+281 VYFDQVEVPV
-291 PLKGAADVKT
+291 PLKGMTDPSAKV
-301 AELDVAY
+301 ELDVAY
-308 QGCLENGI
+308 QGCQENGI

-321 KRHISVDFGAGTATV
+321 TRHLSADLASGAVQVGTP
-336 GAPAETAPAAASGG
+336 APAPATNEPAD
-350 AAKEVAPT
+350 VAPT
-358 PPPPG
+358 PPPAHAGAVDEAHVG
-363 LVPKSE
+363 L
-369 APLGFVA
+369 FA
-376 AIGLALLGGLV
+376 ALGLALLGGLV

-410 SPGAARKH
+410 SPHAARRH
-418 ALWYTAGVLV
+418 ALWYTAGVMV
-428 AFAALGVIIVGIRA
+428 AFAALGLVVVGIRA
-442 AGHGIQWGAQFQQPL
+442 AGHGVQWGAQFQQPL
-457 AIGILVYV
+457 AVGLLVYV

-521 IAFAFAAPVAVAFLI
+521 IAFAFAAPLGVAFLV

-541 LGLALPFLLIGF
+541 IGLALPFLLIGF
-553 VPAIARL
+553 VPTVARL

-595 ADATA
+595 ADASA

-606 VLLAMALWWFGRTR
+606 VLLAMALWWYGRR
-620 NRSGGLSWMFTAV
+620 RGGLSWIFSAI
-633 LAVGAIAALW
+633 LGLGAAFALYM
-643 TVHGLPAQTATTVAT
+643 VHGLPASSGSSNATAA
-658 DGIVPYSPE
+658 DGSVPYSPA

-692 ANEHAVLD
+692 ANERAVLD
-700 TDAFKA
+700 TQAFRD
-706 LLKRTGTVYMRGDW
+706 LLKRTGTVYMKGDW
-720 TDVNATIA
+720 TDVNATIG

-747 GGGQGHKL
+747 GGGDGRKL
-755 STVLTYDTVQQ
+755 STVLTYDRVAQ
-766 ALEAA
+766 ALGDAA
-771 TAP
+771 R

>member
-1 MIDALRG
+1 MTSFA
-8 SSPHRSTEIAMSSL
+8 
-22 RRLTRNLLAAFG
+22 RLARNLVAGLALFAA
-34 LLLIALP
+34 ALP
-41 AFAQSDD
+41 ALAQGDD

-54 EAFHLTTDPSQPGM
+54 QAFHLTSDASQPGM
-68 VRLHWRIAPDYYL
+68 VKLHWRIAPDYYL
-81 YRGRIKIKAADAAA
+81 YRGRIKIKAAEPAA
-95 VSLGE
+95 VTLGE

-115 DVEIYHGDIEASVPY
+115 DVEIYHGDVEASVPY
-130 KLLAAGT
+130 TLADAAT
-137 TTLALDVQYQGC
+137 KTLALDVQYQGC

-167 TIGAASTIP
+167 TIGGASTIP
-176 TGPAPAATPAAT
+176 AAAAPAANGAA
-188 TPANATTGA
+188 
-197 SLLGAPAAVPG
+197 LLGAPAATPG
-208 TEAAALPAEQAF
+208 SEAQALPADQAF
-220 RFEALVKSRNALLL
+220 RFEALVKDHGSLLL

-242 YLYRDKTEITVAS
+242 YLYRDKTQITVTS
-255 PAGVTAGEPDWPSG
+255 PAGVSVGEPDWPSG
-269 VAHHD
+269 TAHHD

-291 PLKGAADVKT
+291 PLNGAAGAT
-301 AELDVAY
+301 AVAIDVAY

-321 KRHISVDFGAGTATV
+321 TRHIKVDLGAGTASV
-336 GAPAETAPAAASGG
+336 GAPSEEQPAAAP
-350 AAKEVAPT
+350 ADVAPT

-363 LVPKSE
+363 L
-369 APLGFVA
+369 APGGDAPVGFIA

-418 ALWYTAGVLV
+418 ALWYTAGVLA
-428 AFAALGVIIVGIRA
+428 AFAILGLVIVGIRA
-442 AGHGIQWGAQFQQPL
+442 AGHGVQWGAQFQQPL
-457 AIGILVYV
+457 AIGLLVYV

-479 GGSLGNVGSGLAS
+479 GGSLGNVGSGLAA

-521 IAFAFAAPVAVAFLI
+521 IAFAFAAPLGVAFLI

-570 LKQAL
+570 LKQLL

-606 VLLAMALWWFGRTR
+606 VLLAMALWWYGRSR
-620 NRSGGLSWMFTAV
+620 GSRLSWVFTSV
-633 LAVGAIAALW
+633 LMIGAAAALW
-643 TVHGLPAQTATTVAT
+643 TVHGLPAQGATLRVAA
-658 DGIVPYSPE
+658 DGSVPYSPE
-667 KLAELRAAGTPVLV
+667 KLAELRGAGTPVLV

-692 ANEHAVLD
+692 ANEKAVLD

-706 LLKRTGTVYMRGDW
+706 LLARTGTVYMKGDW

-747 GGGQGHKL
+747 GGGDGRKL
-755 STVLTYDTVQQ
+755 STVLTYDSVEK

-771 TAP
+771 AHP

>member
-1 MIDALRG
+1 MP
-8 SSPHRSTEIAMSSL
+8 SFS
-22 RRLTRNLLAAFG
+22 RLVRNLLATFA
-34 LLLIALP
+34 LLLVAFPAL
-41 AFAQSDD
+41 AQNDD

-54 EAFHLTTDPSQPGM
+54 EAFHLTSDPSQPGM
-68 VRLHWRIAPDYYL
+68 VKLHWRIAPDYYL

-100 PTLPDGLKKHDEYLG
+100 PALPDGLKKHDEYLG
-115 DVEIYHGDIEASVPY
+115 DVEIYHGDIEATVPY
-130 KLLAAGT
+130 KLVDAGT
-137 TTLALDVQYQGC
+137 KTLALDVQYQGC

-167 TIGAASTIP
+167 AIGSPSTIP
-176 TGPAPAATPAAT
+176 ATAAPAAPAAS
-188 TPANATTGA
+188 GA
-197 SLLGAPAAVPG
+197 SLLGAPASTPG
-208 TEAAALPAEQAF
+208 TDAQALPADQAF
-220 RFEALVKSRNALLL
+220 RFEALVKDRKGLLL

-242 YLYRDKTEITVAS
+242 YLYRDKTRITVAS
-255 PAGVTAGEPDWPSG
+255 PAGVTAGEPEWPSG
-269 VAHHD
+269 TAHHD

-291 PLKGAADVKT
+291 PLTGAASATKV
-301 AELDVAY
+301 EVDVAY

-321 KRHISVDFGAGTATV
+321 QRHVSVDLGTGAATI
-336 GAPAETAPAAASGG
+336 GDASEAAPAPAGAAANNPAAPASNDD
-350 AAKEVAPT
+350 VPPT
-358 PPPPG
+358 PPPAGMTPA
-363 LVPKSE
+363 SD
-369 APLGFVA
+369 APVGFLA

-410 SPGAARKH
+410 SPAAARKH

-428 AFAALGVIIVGIRA
+428 AFAALGLVIVGIRA

-457 AIGILVYV
+457 AIGLLVYV

-479 GGSLGNVGSGLAS
+479 GGSMGNLGSGLAS
-492 RSGPSGDFFTGV
+492 RAGPSGDFFTGV

-521 IAFAFAAPVAVAFLI
+521 IAFAFAAPLWVAFLI

-553 VPAIARL
+553 VPAIARA

-600 LVLAGG
+600 LVLAGS
-606 VLLAMALWWFGRTR
+606 VLLAMALWWYGRSR
-620 NRSGGLSWMFTAV
+620 RSGLSWILTAV
-633 LAVGAIAALW
+633 LGLAAAAALW
-643 TVHGLPAQTATTVAT
+643 TVHDLPAPSASTMAAT
-658 DGIVPYSPE
+658 DGSVPYSPE
-667 KLAELRAAGTPVLV
+667 KLAELRKAGTPVLV

-692 ANEHAVLD
+692 ANERAVLD
-700 TDAFKA
+700 TDAFRD
-706 LLKRTGTVYMRGDW
+706 LLKSTGTVYMKGDW

-728 AFLEQYHSVGV
+728 AFLEHYHSVGV
-739 PLYVVYPK
+739 PLYVVYGK
-747 GGGQGHKL
+747 SGGDGTKL
-755 STVLTYDTVQQ
+755 STVLTYDKVKT

-771 TAP
+771 SHP

>member
-1 MIDALRG
+1 M
-8 SSPHRSTEIAMSSL
+8 TSL
-22 RRLTRNLLAAFG
+22 ARLARNLVAFLA
-34 LLLIALP
+34 LIAIFP
-41 AFAQSDD
+41 AFAQDD

-54 EAFHLTTDPSQPGM
+54 QAFHLTSDASQPG
-68 VRLHWRIAPDYYL
+68 VVKLHWTIAPDYYL
-81 YRGRIKIKAADAAA
+81 YRGRIRIKATDPA
-95 VSLGE
+95 VKLGE

-115 DVEIYHGDIEASVPY
+115 DVEIYHGDILATVPY
-130 KLLAAGT
+130 SLTDPATKT
-137 TTLALDVQYQGC
+137 IALDVQYQGC

-167 TIGAASTIP
+167 AIGGPSTIP
-176 TGPAPAATPAAT
+176 ASAPAAPAAS
-188 TPANATTGA
+188 AA
-197 SLLGAPAAVPG
+197 SLLGAPAVVPG
-208 TEAAALPAEQAF
+208 TDAEPLPADQAF
-220 RFEALVKSRNALLL
+220 RFEALVKDHTSLLL
-234 RWTMPKDY
+234 RWSMPKNY
-242 YLYRDKTEITVAS
+242 YLYRDKTRITVTS
-255 PAGVTAGEPDWPSG
+255 PAGVSAGEPDWPSG
-269 VAHHD
+269 TAHHD
-274 EHFGDTI
+274 DNFGDSI
-281 VYFDQVELPV
+281 VYYDQVEVPV
-291 PLKGAADVKT
+291 TLAGAGKT
-301 AELDVAY
+301 GTAVLDVAY
-308 QGCLENGI
+308 QGCLENGV

-321 KRHISVDFGAGTATV
+321 KRRVTVDLGAGTASIGGDTA
-336 GAPAETAPAAASGG
+336 APATPA
-350 AAKEVAPT
+350 EVAPT

-363 LVPKSE
+363 LTPGGD
-369 APLGFVA
+369 APVGILA

-410 SPGAARKH
+410 SPSAARRH

-428 AFAALGVIIVGIRA
+428 AFAALGLVIVGVRA
-442 AGHGIQWGAQFQQPL
+442 AGHGLQWGAQFQQPL
-457 AIGILVYV
+457 AIGLLVYV

-479 GGSLGNVGSGLAS
+479 GGSLGNIGSGLAS

-521 IAFAFAAPVAVAFLI
+521 IAFAFAASLPVAFLV

-553 VPAIARL
+553 VPAIARM

-595 ADATA
+595 ADAAA
-600 LVLAGG
+600 LVLGGG
-606 VLLAMALWWFGRTR
+606 VLLAMALWWYGR
-620 NRSGGLSWMFTAV
+620 NRGGRPLAWVFTAV
-633 LAVGAIAALW
+633 LALGAVAALW
-643 TVHGLPAQTATTVAT
+643 TVHGLPAPTATTAT
-658 DGIVPYSPE
+658 AQDGSVPYSPE

-692 ANEHAVLD
+692 ANEKAVLD

-706 LLKRTGTVYMRGDW
+706 LLERTGTVYMKGDW

-747 GGGQGHKL
+747 HGGDGRKL
-755 STVLTYDTVQQ
+755 STVLTYDTVAQ

-771 TAP
+771 ARP

>member
-1 MIDALRG
+1 MMSVVRRAL
-8 SSPHRSTEIAMSSL
+8 
-22 RRLTRNLLAAFG
+22 LLAAG
-34 LLLIALP
+34 LGLFATLP
-41 AFAQSDD
+41 ALAQDEQE
-48 DLLPVT
+48 LLPVT
-54 EAFHLTTDPSQPGM
+54 QAFHLTTDASQPGT
-68 VRLHWRIAPDYYL
+68 VKLHWRIAPDYYL
-81 YRGRIKIKAADAAA
+81 YRGRIKIAAADPAA
-95 VSLGE
+95 VKLGE
-100 PTLPDGLKKHDEYLG
+100 PKLPAGLKEHDEYLG
-115 DVEIYHGDIEASVPY
+115 DVEIYHGDIEATVPY
-130 KLLAAGT
+130 
-137 TTLALDVQYQGC
+137 TLADAGAKTIALNVQYQGC

-160 NTEHLKL
+160 NTEHLTL
-167 TIGAASTIP
+167 AIGAPSTIP
-176 TGPAPAATPAAT
+176 TTAAATP
-188 TPANATTGA
+188 PANAA
-197 SLLGAPAAVPG
+197 ALLGAPTAG
-208 TEAAALPAEQAF
+208 TQGSEAQPLPAEQAF
-220 RFEALVKSRNALLL
+220 RFEALVKDHGSLLL

-242 YLYRDKTEITVAS
+242 YLYRDKTQIAVVS
-255 PAGVTAGEPDWPSG
+255 PAGVSAGEPEWPSG
-269 VAHHD
+269 TAHHD

-291 PLKGAADVKT
+291 PLEGAAKATSLAVDVS
-301 AELDVAY
+301 Y

-321 KRHISVDFGAGTATV
+321 KRRVNVDLAAGTASV
-336 GAPAETAPAAASGG
+336 GSATETPQPTAAPA
-350 AAKEVAPT
+350 EVAPT

-363 LVPKSE
+363 M
-369 APLGFVA
+369 APGGDAPVGFIA

-402 ITVLESGE
+402 VTVLESGE
-410 SPGAARKH
+410 SHAAARRH

-428 AFAALGVIIVGIRA
+428 AFAVLGLIIVGIRA

-457 AIGILVYV
+457 AIGVLVYV

-479 GGSLGNVGSGLAS
+479 GGSLGGVGSGLAA
-492 RSGPSGDFFTGV
+492 RSGRSGDFFTGV

-521 IAFAFAAPVAVAFLI
+521 IAFAFAAPLTVAFLI

-541 LGLALPFLLIGF
+541 LGLALPFLVIGF
-553 VPAIARL
+553 VPAVARL

-595 ADATA
+595 ADAAA

-606 VLLAMALWWFGRTR
+606 VLLAMALWWYGRSR
-620 NRSGGLSWMFTAV
+620 GGRALSWAFTGV
-633 LAVGAIAALW
+633 LAIGAAAALW
-643 TVHGLPAQTATTVAT
+643 MVHGLPAPQTVTTAA
-658 DGIVPYSPE
+658 DGSVPYSPA

-700 TDAFKA
+700 TDAFRA
-706 LLKRTGTVYMRGDW
+706 LLKRTGTVYMKGDW

-747 GGGQGHKL
+747 GGGEGTKL
-755 STVLTYDTVQQ
+755 STVLTYDTVEK

-771 TAP
+771 ARP

>member
-8 SSPHRSTEIAMSSL
+8 SSPHRSMEIAMSSL
-22 RRLTRNLLAAFG
+22 RRLTRNLVAAFG
-34 LLLIALP
+34 LLLVALP
-41 AFAQSDD
+41 VFAQSDD

-54 EAFHLTTDPSQPGM
+54 EAFHLTTDASQPGM

-130 KLLAAGT
+130 KLVTAGT
-137 TTLALDVQYQGC
+137 STLALDVQYQGC

-167 TIGAASTIP
+167 TVGGASTIP
-176 TGPAPAATPAAT
+176 TGSVPASTPTATAPANGAV
-188 TPANATTGA
+188 GA
-197 SLLGAPAAVPG
+197 SLLGAPAAIPG
-208 TEAAALPAEQAF
+208 TESAALPADQAF
-220 RFEALVKSRNALLL
+220 RFEALVKSRDALLL

-255 PAGVTAGEPDWPSG
+255 PKGVTAGEPDWPSG

-291 PLKGAADVKT
+291 PLKGAGDAKT
-301 AELDVAY
+301 AELDIAY

-321 KRHISVDFGAGTATV
+321 KRHVSVDFGAGTATV
-336 GAPAETAPAAASGG
+336 GAPAESAPAAAS
-350 AAKEVAPT
+350 AAGQVAPT

-470 LSMSGVFEI
+470 LSLSGVFEI
-479 GGSLGNVGSGLAS
+479 GGSLGNIGSGLAS
-492 RSGPSGDFFTGV
+492 RSGASGDFFTGV

-515 PFMGSA
+515 PFMGPA
-521 IAFAFAAPVAVAFLI
+521 IGFAFGAPVPVAFLI

-541 LGLALPFLLIGF
+541 LGLALPFLVIGF

-620 NRSGGLSWMFTAV
+620 NRSGSVSWIFTAV

-643 TVHGLPAQTATTVAT
+643 TVHGLPAQTSATVAT

-747 GGGQGHKL
+747 GGGDGHKL

>member
-1 MIDALRG
+1 MSVVRRAL
-8 SSPHRSTEIAMSSL
+8 AVLASL
-22 RRLTRNLLAAFG
+22 GLFAA
-34 LLLIALP
+34 ALP
-41 AFAQSDD
+41 VLAQEDQE
-48 DLLPVT
+48 LLPVT
-54 EAFHLTTDPSQPGM
+54 QAFHLTTDASQPGI
-68 VRLHWRIAPDYYL
+68 VKLHWRIAPDYYL
-81 YRGRIKIKAADAAA
+81 YRGRIKIAAADPAA
-95 VSLGE
+95 VKLGE
-100 PTLPDGLKKHDEYLG
+100 PSLPDGLKEHDEYLG
-115 DVEIYHGDIEASVPY
+115 DVEIYHGDIQASVSY
-130 KLLAAGT
+130 TLADAST
-137 TTLALDVQYQGC
+137 KTLALNVQYQGC

-160 NTEHLKL
+160 NTEHLQL
-167 TIGAASTIP
+167 AIGGPSMIPAA
-176 TGPAPAATPAAT
+176 APATPAA
-188 TPANATTGA
+188 NAA
-197 SLLGAPAAVPG
+197 ALLGAPAAASPG
-208 TEAAALPAEQAF
+208 TDAQPLPADQAF
-220 RFEALVKSRNALLL
+220 RFEALVKDRGNLLL

-242 YLYRDKTEITVAS
+242 YLYRDKTQIAVTS
-255 PAGVTAGEPDWPSG
+255 PAGVSAGEPDWPSG
-269 VAHHD
+269 TAHHD

-291 PLKGAADVKT
+291 PLEGAASAT
-301 AELDVAY
+301 TLGLDVAY

-321 KRHISVDFGAGTATV
+321 KRHVDIDLAAGTASV
-336 GAPAETAPAAASGG
+336 GAAQASEEAAAPA
-350 AAKEVAPT
+350 EVAPT
-358 PPPPG
+358 PPPAGLAPG
-363 LVPKSE
+363 GD
-369 APLGFVA
+369 APVGFIT

-410 SPGAARKH
+410 SPAAARRH

-428 AFAALGVIIVGIRA
+428 AFAALGLVIVGIRA

-457 AIGILVYV
+457 AIGLLVYV

-479 GGSLGNVGSGLAS
+479 GGSLGNVGSGLAA

-521 IAFAFAAPVAVAFLI
+521 IAVAFAAPLTVAFLI

-541 LGLALPFLLIGF
+541 LGLALPFLVMGF
-553 VPAIARL
+553 VPAVARL

-595 ADATA
+595 ADAAA

-606 VLLAMALWWFGRTR
+606 VLLAMALWWYGRSR
-620 NRSGGLSWMFTAV
+620 GGRVLSWAFTAV
-633 LAVGAIAALW
+633 LAIGAAAALW
-643 TVHGLPAQTATTVAT
+643 TVHGLPAPSAASVAT
-658 DGIVPYSPE
+658 DGSVPYSPE
-667 KLAELRAAGTPVLV
+667 KLAELRGAGTPVLV

-692 ANEHAVLD
+692 ANEKAVLD
-700 TDAFKA
+700 TDAFRT
-706 LLKRTGTVYMRGDW
+706 LLKRTGTVYMKGDW
-720 TDVNATIA
+720 TDVNATIG

-747 GGGQGHKL
+747 GGGEGTKL
-755 STVLTYDTVQQ
+755 STVLTYDSVEK

-771 TAP
+771 AHP